1 MVIRSKIRKELV
13 KAAALFAAVI
23 LTIEA
28 VPFSK
33 TITAHASLKD
43 MDKARQCTFIIP
55 DGFVQ
60 SKDKGVYV
68 NVHYPLES
76 ANISYSV
83 TEIPQDR
90 ILTNQEKAEG
100 KDAETTDEDLRYDEL
115 TADMYEEIQK
125 ENYSALYGDAAGYTM
140 ENFEGIT
147 IDGFS
152 GYKIT
157 ESLTGNDEQRIHQVA
172 YIILSSNKVFTIVY
186 SRADDDYFEEAFE
199 ESQASIHVR
208 KMQ

>member
-1 MVIRSKIRKELV
+1 MEIRTKIGKQFIKV
-13 KAAALFAAVI
+13 AALFIAAV
-23 LTIEA
+23 LSIET

-33 TITAHASLKD
+33 GITAHASIKE
-43 MDKARQCTFIIP
+43 MDKAWQCTFIIP
-55 DGFVQ
+55 EGFVQ

-68 NVHYPLES
+68 NKHYPLES

-90 ILTNQEKAEG
+90 VLTNQEKAEG

-125 ENYSALYGDAAGYTM
+125 ENYSALYGEAAGYTL

-147 IDGFS
+147 IDGFT

-172 YIILSSNKVFTIVY
+172 YIILSSNKIFTIVY

-208 KMQ
+208 KIQ

>member
-1 MVIRSKIRKELV
+1 MEIRTKIGKQFV
-13 KAAALFAAVI
+13 KVAALFIAAV
-23 LTIEA
+23 LTIET

-33 TITAHASLKD
+33 GITAHASIKE
-43 MDKARQCTFIIP
+43 MDKAWQCTFIIP
-55 DGFVQ
+55 EGFVQ

-68 NVHYPLES
+68 NKHYPLES

-90 ILTNQEKAEG
+90 VLTNQEKAEG

-125 ENYSALYGDAAGYTM
+125 ENYSALYGEAAGYTL

-147 IDGFS
+147 IDGFT

-172 YIILSSNKVFTIVY
+172 YIILSSNKIFTIVY

-208 KMQ
+208 KIQ